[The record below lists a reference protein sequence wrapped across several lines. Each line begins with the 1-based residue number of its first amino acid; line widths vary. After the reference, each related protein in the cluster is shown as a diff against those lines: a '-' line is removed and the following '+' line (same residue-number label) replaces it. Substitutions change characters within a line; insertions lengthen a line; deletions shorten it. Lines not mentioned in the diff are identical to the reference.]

1 METQTNAAAA
11 RLRQILVLALG
22 AAFLACGLAMLAG
35 ATLVAAWAVSLILT
49 LAASLGAVRES
60 GLGPFKPYFI
70 AGLLVWLL
78 AFALMH
84 ELSASTEQ
92 LILGLPPATAASV
105 FILWLA
111 PLFLVTL
118 PYSLHFESGVLSA
131 ADLEAL
137 KGDAD
142 PAQVDALER
151 QLGDGGEA

>member
-1 METQTNAAAA
+1 MNAAAG
-11 RLRQILVLALG
+11 RLRHILVLALG

-35 ATLVAAWAVSLILT
+35 ATLVAAWCVSLILT

-60 GLGPFKPYFI
+60 GLGPFKPFFI
-70 AGLLVWLL
+70 AALLVWLL

-84 ELSASTEQ
+84 GLSASTAQ

-118 PYSLHFESGVLSA
+118 PYSLYFDSSVLSA
-131 ADLEAL
+131 ADLAAL
-137 KGDAD
+137 KEAAD
-142 PAQVDALER
+142 VGAVESLER
-151 QLGDGGEA
+151 QLREGGEA